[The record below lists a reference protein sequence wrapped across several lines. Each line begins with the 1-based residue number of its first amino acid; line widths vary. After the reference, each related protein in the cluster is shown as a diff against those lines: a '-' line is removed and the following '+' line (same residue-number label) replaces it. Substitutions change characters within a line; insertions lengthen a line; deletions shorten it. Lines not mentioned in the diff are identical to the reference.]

1 MLFDE
6 NFTFDA
12 PRSPSLSSDFTLSTR
27 DTSRSVSPSTAD
39 ATAAYPPPRFSV
51 TDLATSFA
59 SSRLRHDSQI
69 CYDSCEAYANMDD
82 DDAAWAIP
90 AVNEDYSY
98 PMSRTRTL
106 PQRPHSPTRRMAR
119 QMNTRLLCSTTHAKD
134 IATLVSRMVDSKEH
148 CNVVGSS
155 STTLSDPM
163 SRSAESINDD
173 EGYDSGSGR
182 SAATSH
188 HSSLAVQRSR
198 VHYRRT
204 SDLKIGGGA
213 RVSKAV
219 RQKKEVKHRRVR
231 SDEA

>member
-6 NFTFDA
+6 NFTFDT
-12 PRSPSLSSDFTLSTR
+12 PRSPSLSSDLTLSTR
-27 DTSRSVSPSTAD
+27 DTSRSVSPCTAD
-39 ATAAYPPPRFSV
+39 TTAAYPPPRFSV

-90 AVNEDYSY
+90 GVDEECSYSR
-98 PMSRTRTL
+98 SRTRTL

-119 QMNTRLLCSTTHAKD
+119 QMNTRLLCSTAHAKD
-134 IATLVSRMVDSKEH
+134 IATLVARMVDSKEH

-155 STTLSDPM
+155 PTTSCG
-163 SRSAESINDD
+163 SIHRSVDSINDD

-182 SAATSH
+182 SAATSRC
-188 HSSLAVQRSR
+188 SSLAVQRSR
-198 VHYRRT
+198 MDYRRT
-204 SDLKIGGGA
+204 SDLKPAGGV

-231 SDEA
+231 SQEE